1 MIQNIFPSY
10 FYSLMPLS
18 NKEEVLKTL
27 EKAKVDHEGSSHI
40 EWNKYCSV
48 KVEQLY
54 VKDFASLLSPSVTIF
69 LDNAGINDGIKL
81 DSIWRNTYGL
91 GGYQEIHDHI
101 VKSNSEL
108 SGCIFLED
116 QTEDASKFFFFNRQS
131 SEISKKWKHV
141 LGSNK
146 IDVFNYFLNPKAG
159 DILFFP
165 SYMLHGVTA
174 HKSKKPRTTLSFNFN
189 FI

>member
-10 FYSLMPLS
+10 FYSLISLP
-18 NKEEVLKTL
+18 NKEDIFKTL
-27 EKAKVDHEGSSHI
+27 AKVKIDHKNSSMI
-40 EWNKYCSV
+40 DWNKHCSV

-54 VKDFASLLSPSVTIF
+54 VKDFESLLAPSVTTF
-69 LDNAGINDGIKL
+69 MNYAGITDGIVL
-81 DSIWRNTYGL
+81 ESIWRNTYEM
-91 GGYQEIHDHI
+91 GGYQEVHDHI
-101 VKSNSEL
+101 TQAGTEL

-116 QTEDASKFFFFNRQS
+116 QTEDSSKFFFFNRQS
-131 SEISKKWKHV
+131 SEVSKKWKHI

-174 HKSKKPRTTLSFNFN
+174 HRSKKPRTTLSFNFN